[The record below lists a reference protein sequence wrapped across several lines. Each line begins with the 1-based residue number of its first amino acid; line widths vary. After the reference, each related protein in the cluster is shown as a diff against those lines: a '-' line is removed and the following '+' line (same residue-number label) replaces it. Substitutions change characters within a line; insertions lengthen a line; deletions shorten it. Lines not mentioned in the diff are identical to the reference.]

1 MATKGPA
8 RLNRDRGNSVL
19 VSNGA
24 SYVFIDNEPMAIM
37 GTVAANGA
45 TIVTSSNSVL
55 VENKGM
61 ARTSD
66 LMSDGSSI
74 STGSAGACVGD

>member
-1 MATKGPA
+1 MAAKGPA

-19 VSNGA
+19 VANAA
-24 SYVFIDNEPMAIM
+24 STVFIDNEALAVM

-45 TIVTSSNSVL
+45 TIVTSSNTVL
-55 VENKGM
+55 AENKGM
-61 ARTSD
+61 ARASD

-74 STGSAGACVGD
+74 STGSSNACAGD